1 MSKIIIRTATVT
13 PRQIKRKDG
22 STMVF
27 REQSAAIMKDGE
39 DFPHPFRLGLDDA
52 QVPYPPGD
60 YVVDA
65 SSFNVGQYGDLIVG
79 RRLMLVP
86 VAPSATATAAAKA

>member
-1 MSKIIIRTATVT
+1 M
-13 PRQIKRKDG
+13 
-22 STMVF
+22 
-27 REQSAAIMKDGE
+27 MKDGE

-52 QVPYPPGD
+52 QAPYPPGD

-86 VAPSATATAAAKA
+86 VAAAATAPASAKA